1 MGAKAAREGK
11 RNVTFRFEDVETPR
25 RMQNER
31 DKALGIVRHMM
42 DVPVVSI
49 RDGLTKLSGPNPRP
63 LPSTKKKV
71 AKQVEGSLLNID
83 VPVED
88 VFHLAHLGITIV
100 GDVKKID
107 DSTFEV
113 TFTVDN
119 DQDADEP
126 SDGVVNGLHTLAV
139 FEKVLGEALV
149 SKRQYVTFT
158 VISGIPQRDRD
169 TLIPWI
175 ARGRNTVLQ
184 VKDQSIDNLMRLFE
198 PFKKVVGDKP
208 YAGLIGWEESAKTQ
222 YDVMDVLAI
231 LTALNPI
238 AFPNEAAGG
247 EEITHPV
254 IAYEKQSACL
264 KLFENPQLRESYK
277 AMVPLLPD
285 ALHLYDV
292 IRSTAVDVYNTERR
306 KGGHLR
312 IIEKKIAPNGK
323 TTQNAWTFPFIR
335 RQDGGYG
342 TTGTY
347 RLSAGATFATLA
359 AFRVFVLPNG
369 PKSVMRWD
377 GGFSAVLSAWE
388 KLGEEMMLSCAET
401 SQSLGGPNNMNAV
414 GKHRPLWR
422 GLHKTAKGY
431 AAEIEN
437 RRLRAQLKRARQAAT
452 A

>member
-1 MGAKAAREGK
+1 MGAKVAREGK

-49 RDGLTKLSGPNPRP
+49 RDGLTALSGPNPRP

-83 VPVED
+83 VPVDD

-100 GDVKKID
+100 GDVNMVD

-119 DQDADEP
+119 DQDDDEP

-139 FEKVLGEALV
+139 FDKVLGEALV

-158 VISGIPQRDRD
+158 VISGIPQRDRE

-184 VKDQSIDNLMRLFE
+184 VKDQSIDNLMGLFK
-198 PFKKVVGDKP
+198 PFKEVLADKP
-208 YAGLIGWEESAKTQ
+208 YASLIGWEESAKSP

-238 AFPNEAAGG
+238 AFPNDAAGG

-254 IAYEKQSACL
+254 ISYEKQSACL
-264 KLFENPQLRESYK
+264 KLFEDPQRRESYR
-277 AMVPLLPD
+277 AMVPLLPE
-285 ALHLYDV
+285 ALHLYDL
-292 IRSTAVDVYNTERR
+292 IRSTAVDAYNAERR
-306 KGGHLR
+306 QGAHLR
-312 IIEKKIAPNGK
+312 IVEKKISPDGK
-323 TTQNAWTFPFIR
+323 ATPDAWKFPFIQR
-335 RQDGGYG
+335 RNGTYG
-342 TTGTY
+342 TTGKY

-359 AFRVFVLPNG
+359 AFRVFVRPNG
-369 PKSVMRWD
+369 PNSSMRWD
-377 GGFSAVLSAWE
+377 GGFGAVLDAWDE
-388 KLGEEMMLSCAET
+388 LGEEMMLSCAET

-437 RRLRAQLKRARQAAT
+437 RRLREQLEKARKAAV